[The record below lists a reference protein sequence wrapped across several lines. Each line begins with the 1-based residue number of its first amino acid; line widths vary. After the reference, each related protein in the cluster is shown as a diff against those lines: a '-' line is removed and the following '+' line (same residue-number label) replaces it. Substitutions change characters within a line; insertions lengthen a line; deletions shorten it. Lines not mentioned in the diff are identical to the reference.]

1 MQRMEKGKLTKATS
15 EWWKKDTTVKSDGY
29 QLDPVP
35 KQMGQNHQQWENLV
49 SKTAM
54 SLITSPT
61 KLYVEE
67 AQAVH
72 EMKL

>member
-1 MQRMEKGKLTKATS
+1 MEKRKLTKATVNDGI
-15 EWWKKDTTVKSDGY
+15 KIKVKSDGY

-35 KQMGQNHQQWENLV
+35 KQMGQNHQQLENLA
-49 SKTAM
+49 SKSAV
-54 SLITSPT
+54 SLITCPI

-67 AQAVH
+67 AQAVQ

>member
-1 MQRMEKGKLTKATS
+1 MEKRKLTKATVNDGI
-15 EWWKKDTTVKSDGY
+15 KITVKSDGY
-29 QLDPVP
+29 QLDSVP
-35 KQMGQNHQQWENLV
+35 KQMGQNHQQWENLA
-49 SKTAM
+49 SKSAV
-54 SLITSPT
+54 SLITSLI

>member
-1 MQRMEKGKLTKATS
+1 MEKRKLTKATVNDGI
-15 EWWKKDTTVKSDGY
+15 KITVKSDGY
-29 QLDPVP
+29 QLGPVP
-35 KQMGQNHQQWENLV
+35 KQMGQNHQQWENLA
-49 SKTAM
+49 SKSAV
-54 SLITSPT
+54 SLITSPI

>member
-1 MQRMEKGKLTKATS
+1 MEKRKLTKATVNDGI
-15 EWWKKDTTVKSDGY
+15 KITVKSDGY

-35 KQMGQNHQQWENLV
+35 KQMGQNHQQWENLA
-49 SKTAM
+49 SKSAV
-54 SLITSPT
+54 SLITSPI